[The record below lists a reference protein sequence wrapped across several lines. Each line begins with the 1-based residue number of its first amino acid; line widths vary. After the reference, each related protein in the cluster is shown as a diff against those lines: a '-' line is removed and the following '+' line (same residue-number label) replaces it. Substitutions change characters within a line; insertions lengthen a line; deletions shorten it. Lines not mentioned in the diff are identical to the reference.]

1 MIKLLPSS
9 EQVPKWKL
17 KPWPNDLKYVFLRTD
32 ETFPMVISS
41 KLDSLQ
47 ECKLLNVWS
56 KHKGVIGRN
65 MANIKGLSPLVC
77 THRIYLK
84 NNDKPSRETKQI
96 LKKKVNPNHKDWS
109 LRLNGALWAYYTA
122 YKNILGMSPYRLVYG
137 KACHLSVESEH
148 KSYWAIKM
156 FNFNLDKASSLRK
169 LQLNE
174 LEEIRHDAYE
184 NTISKERMKVF
195 HDKKILGNLLNH
207 LKKFSCIILGYIC
220 SLEN

>member
-1 MIKLLPSS
+1 
-9 EQVPKWKL
+9 
-17 KPWPNDLKYVFLRTD
+17 
-32 ETFPMVISS
+32 
-41 KLDSLQ
+41 
-47 ECKLLNVWS
+47 
-56 KHKGVIGRN
+56 

-96 LKKKVNPNHKDWS
+96 LEKTVNPNHKDWS
-109 LRLNGALWAYYTA
+109 LRLNDALWAYRTA

-137 KACHLSVESEH
+137 KACHLLTELEH

-156 FNFNLDKASSLRK
+156 FNFNLDRASSLRK

-184 NTISKERMKVF
+184 NSRISK
-195 HDKKILGNLLNH
+195 KKNEG
-207 LKKFSCIILGYIC
+207 FS
-220 SLEN
+220 